1 MNINIELID
10 VTVEDKGKYKIA
22 QVAYRDQG
30 KAKDKKVMS
39 FGAQE
44 NAFKYLQKLE
54 GKAKGINLTVSMEKN
69 KDGYWDWISLTEGSS
84 QSAAAAPT
92 SGGNAVPAR
101 GNWETPEERAARQVY
116 IVKQS
121 SLSNA
126 IAVLNQIKKS
136 YEVTEVI
143 TLAKE
148 FEAFVFGYNEKKD
161 PFSDMLDD
169 IPL

>member
-1 MNINIELID
+1 LNINIELID
-10 VTVEDKGKYKIA
+10 VSVEDKGKYKVA
-22 QVAYRDQG
+22 LVAYRDQG

-44 NAFKYLQKLE
+44 NAFKTLQKLE
-54 GKAKGINLTVSMEKN
+54 GTAKGKFMSVAMEKN
-69 KDGYWDWISLTEGSS
+69 KDGYWDWISVVEVDQQTATTPS
-84 QSAAAAPT
+84 T
-92 SGGNAVPAR
+92 GNAVPAR

-126 IAVLNQIKKS
+126 IAVLNHIKKA
-136 YEVTEVI
+136 YEITEVI

-148 FEAFVFGYNEKKD
+148 FESFVFGSNEKQD
-161 PFSDMLDD
+161 SFADMKDD
-169 IPL
+169 IPY

>member
-1 MNINIELID
+1 LDINIELID
-10 VTVEDKGKYKIA
+10 VTIEDKGKYKVA
-22 QVAYRDQG
+22 LVAYRDQG

-44 NAFKYLQKLE
+44 GAFKALQKLE
-54 GKAKGINLTVSMEKN
+54 GVAKGKNMLVTMDKN
-69 KDGYWDWISLTEGSS
+69 KDGYWDWITIVEGGT
-84 QSAAAAPT
+84 QTAASP
-92 SGGNAVPAR
+92 GNAIPAK
-101 GNWETPEERAARQVY
+101 GNWETPAERAAKQVY

-136 YEVTEVI
+136 YEVAEVI

-148 FEAFVFGYNEKKD
+148 FESFVFG
-161 PFSDMLDD
+161 SDKEDSFADMKDD
-169 IPL
+169 IPY

>member
-1 MNINIELID
+1 LNINIELID
-10 VTVEDKGKYKIA
+10 VTVEDKGKYKVA
-22 QVAYRDQG
+22 LVAYRDQG

-44 NAFKYLQKLE
+44 GAFKALQKLE
-54 GKAKGINLTVSMEKN
+54 GKAKGINLTVTMEKN
-69 KDGYWDWISLTEGSS
+69 KDGYWDWIQLAEGGGGADTSS
-84 QSAAAAPT
+84 A
-92 SGGNAVPAR
+92 SGGNAVPAK
-101 GNWETPEERAARQVY
+101 GNWETPEERATKQVY

-136 YEVTEVI
+136 YEVAEVI

-148 FEAFVFGYNEKKD
+148 FESFVFGSNEKPSFVD
-161 PFSDMLDD
+161 ELTDD
-169 IPL
+169 IPY